1 MLPCSVF
8 ILIKWKK
15 NMSIAAFISRF
26 SKCLYVQKV
35 EKATMMVHTECR
47 FHRVYNH
54 LGDNFLDVSVRE
66 IIHRV
71 NKDRKRPVKGAWH
84 HSIGWDLVLYKR
96 QKWVDYQ
103 YSPLCL
109 TTVDAMN
116 PDTSCPYLHILPVTV
131 ALKLWDKL
139 CFLLYVACCQL
150 FDHCNENYKSTT
162 TILQLKCYKVA
173 PL

>member
-1 MLPCSVF
+1 MFSIHTYKV
-8 ILIKWKK
+8 KKK

-54 LGDNFLDVSVRE
+54 LGDNFLDVSLRE

-84 HSIGWDLVLYKR
+84 HSMGWDLVLYKR

-131 ALKLWDKL
+131 TAQIMRQTLLPPLCCLLSALW
-139 CFLLYVACCQL
+139 
-150 FDHCNENYKSTT
+150 S
-162 TILQLKCYKVA
+162 LQWEL
-173 PL
+173 